1 MCIIRRNDLWRIIK
15 NMKFLLSI
23 FSLLF
28 LLHSLSFADEAGELT
43 PQQQQFVSAYEALQK
58 GKPVDLEELKDY
70 LLYPFL
76 AYAKLKHRVKKASA
90 SELADFI
97 HQYENS
103 SLADRLWSAWMKK
116 LIKKQQWADAQL
128 AYSEGRGG
136 TASRCYYLQ
145 AKLQTTFKKTDEVAK
160 EAEKVWLYGANRP
173 SACNGLFTLMAEKG
187 LLNEDKYWQRIAL
200 AMKKGKH
207 KLAKAIAKKLNKE
220 DQQRVALWALF
231 KHKAKKHLLKKKTRQ
246 LLSGKH
252 PYDHTILLY
261 GIKRV
266 ARKDTQKAKDLLA
279 KLEQY
284 YQFST
289 SEKARTASYIAMQDA
304 INHNPY
310 ALQHFATIPAQY
322 RDDDSNVWMARIA
335 LRQSDWEKVG
345 DAIDAMSEEYQ
356 QKDVWRYWK
365 ARSLA
370 HAGKTDKAL
379 AMYKTLSNDASF
391 YGFIAADHL
400 QDNYHSLATPEP
412 DRGEQIRALLKDNI
426 AIQRALELFKVGF
439 RNSAKREWFYALKS
453 MNKEEK
459 LAAAKLALEKNLPF
473 VAIVSVA
480 KTKDWNQVGLRF
492 PLKFQELI
500 LKHATNNEIPAAWV
514 YGVAR
519 RESAFDANIAS
530 SAKAQG
536 LMQLIPPTAKAVAK
550 KLDLPPLTK
559 NDIFVPNTNI
569 QLGSA
574 YLKELLKRFN
584 GNFAQASAAYNAG
597 PHRIP
602 KWLPEHEL
610 EASRWIESIP
620 FSETRKYVRAVMSYT
635 TIYDY
640 KLNHDKG
647 TNVRLSQR
655 LAAIAPAPQESSEK

>member
-1 MCIIRRNDLWRIIK
+1 
-15 NMKFLLSI
+15 MKFLLLTLPL
-23 FSLLF
+23 FF
-28 LLHSLSFADEAGELT
+28 LLHSFTFAEEAAELT
-43 PQQQQFVSAYEALQK
+43 AQQKQFITSYEDLRK
-58 GKPVDLEELKDY
+58 GKSVDLEGMKDY
-70 LLYPFL
+70 QLYPFL
-76 AYAKLKHRVKKASA
+76 AYVDLKHNIKKASA
-90 SELADFI
+90 SEVAHFI

-103 SLADRLWSAWMKK
+103 SLADRLWSAWMQK
-116 LIKKQQWADAQL
+116 LISKQQWADAQL

-136 TASRCYYLQ
+136 TASRCYYVQ
-145 AKLQTTFKKTDEVAK
+145 AKLQTTSASPKIRSAVNQKKEIEDA
-160 EAEKVWLYGANRP
+160 AEKLWFYGSNRP
-173 SACNGLFTLMAEKG
+173 SACNGLFALMADKG
-187 LLNEDKYWQRIAL
+187 LLDKDKYWQRIAL
-200 AMKKGKH
+200 AMKKGKR
-207 KLAKAIAKKLNKE
+207 KLANAIAKKLSKK
-220 DQQRVALWALF
+220 DQQRVALWGLF
-231 KHKAKKHLLKKKTRQ
+231 KYKAEKHLLKKNTRQ

-252 PYDHTILLY
+252 PYDHAILLY
-261 GIKRV
+261 GIKRI
-266 ARKDTQKAKDLLA
+266 ARKSTEKANNLLRQ
-279 KLEQY
+279 LEKN
-284 YQFST
+284 YQFSVQ
-289 SEKARTASYIAMQDA
+289 EKAETASYIAMQDA
-304 INHNPY
+304 LNHSPY

-322 RDDDSNVWMARIA
+322 RNDDSNVWMARMA
-335 LRQSDWEKVG
+335 LRQSDWVKVG

-370 HAGKTDKAL
+370 SAGKIDEAL
-379 AMYKTLSNDASF
+379 AMYKVLSNDASF

-400 QDNYHSLATPEP
+400 QVNYHSLAAPEP
-412 DRGEQIRALLKDNI
+412 DRAALINTMLDKNI
-426 AIQRALELFKVGF
+426 VIQRALELFKIGF
-439 RNSAKREWFYALKS
+439 RSSAKREWFYALKG

-492 PLKFQELI
+492 PLQFQALI
-500 LKHATNNEIPAAWV
+500 QKHANTNEIPAAWI
-514 YGVAR
+514 YGVTR

-530 SAKAQG
+530 SAKAKG
-536 LMQLIPPTAKAVAK
+536 LMQLIPPTAKMVAK
-550 KLDLPPLTK
+550 KLNLPPLAK
-559 NDIFVPNTNI
+559 NDILIPNTNI

-574 YLKELLKRFN
+574 YLKELLQRFK

-602 KWLPEHEL
+602 KWLPDQEL

-640 KLNHDKG
+640 KLNHEKG

-655 LAAIAPAPQESSEK
+655 LAAIAPREPK

>member
-1 MCIIRRNDLWRIIK
+1 
-15 NMKFLLSI
+15 MKFLLLTL
-23 FSLLF
+23 SLLF
-28 LLHSLSFADEAGELT
+28 LLHSSSFAEEARKLT
-43 PQQQQFVSAYEALQK
+43 LQQQQFITSYENLQK
-58 GKPVDLEELKDY
+58 GKSVELDGMKDY
-70 LLYPFL
+70 QLYPFL
-76 AYAKLKHRVKKASA
+76 LYAKLKYRIKEASA
-90 SELADFI
+90 TEVAHFI

-103 SLADRLWSAWMKK
+103 SLADRLWPVWMKK
-116 LIKKQQWADAQL
+116 LIEKQQWAEAQL

-145 AKLQTTFKKTDEVAK
+145 AKLQTAQPSLVFGANEMDEIKK
-160 EAEKVWLYGANRP
+160 EAEKLWLYGANRP
-173 SACNGLFTLMAEKG
+173 SACNGLFDLMANKG
-187 LLNEDKYWQRIAL
+187 LLNQHKYWQRIAL
-200 AMKKGKH
+200 AMKKGKR
-207 KLAKAIAKKLNKE
+207 KLAKAIAKKLDKK

-231 KHKAKKHLLKKKTRQ
+231 KHKAQKYLLKKTTRQ

-252 PYDHTILLY
+252 PYDHAILLY
-261 GIKRV
+261 GIKRI
-266 ARKDTQKAKDLLA
+266 ARKSTKKANNLLQ
-279 KLEQY
+279 KLESY
-284 YQFST
+284 YQFSVQ
-289 SEKARTASYIAMQDA
+289 EKAQTASYIAMQEA
-304 INHNPY
+304 LNHNPY
-310 ALQHFATIPAQY
+310 ALQHFAAIPAQY
-322 RDDDSNVWMARIA
+322 RDNDSNVWMARIA
-335 LRQSDWEKVG
+335 LRQSDWQKVG

-370 HAGKTDKAL
+370 AAGKTEEAL
-379 AMYKTLSNDASF
+379 AMYKVLSNDASF

-400 QDNYHSLATPEP
+400 HQNYHSLAVSEP
-412 DRGEQIRALLKDNI
+412 DRTELINTMLEKNI
-426 AIQRALELFKVGF
+426 VIQRALELFKIGF
-439 RNSAKREWFYALKS
+439 RSSAKREWFYALKA

-473 VAIVSVA
+473 IAIVSVA

-492 PLKFQELI
+492 PLKFKALI
-500 LKHATNNEIPAAWV
+500 QKYANSNEIPAAWI
-514 YGVAR
+514 YGVTR

-530 SAKAQG
+530 NAKAQG

-550 KLDLPPLTK
+550 KLDLPPLGK
-559 NDIFVPNTNI
+559 YDILVPNTNI

-574 YLKELLKRFN
+574 YLKELLQRFN

-602 KWLPEHEL
+602 KWLPDQEL

-640 KLNHDKG
+640 KLNHEKG
-647 TNVRLSQR
+647 TNMRLSQR
-655 LAAIAPAPQESSEK
+655 LAAIPASTQETK